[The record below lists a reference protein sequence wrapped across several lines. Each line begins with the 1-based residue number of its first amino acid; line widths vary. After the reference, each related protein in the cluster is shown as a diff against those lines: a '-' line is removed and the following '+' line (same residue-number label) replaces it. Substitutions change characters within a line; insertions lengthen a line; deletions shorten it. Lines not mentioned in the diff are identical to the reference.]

1 MTTEVER
8 STRTDEALI
17 WARQHAAGEAGLR
30 PGMEAADEPATVIEL
45 TGSVQGAGLAQLVR
59 VLGDLGKSGCLR
71 ISDGRWAG
79 EVSFDRGELIAAAFG
94 LERGLAALEAI
105 VFALPRAQFTFTDGV
120 APMEREI
127 QIPRREL
134 EARLA
139 ATIAARAMLPPAIST
154 PADVPRLAAP
164 DRPGLP
170 EAIRLGRSAVRTLLA
185 VDGRRS
191 IQEIAGDHGLAQTV
205 RELAVLA
212 RAGLVCAELSPEA
225 PAETPVVASP
235 GARRSGGLARA
246 LRGFFIRDP
255 TPAPDPVLALERP
268 STMGAA
274 TPAGRNGHV
283 PQGPLPARPTPR
295 RRRTIAGLP
304 WPFATFLAGL
314 GVSAL
319 GDALYALALP
329 WFAYELT
336 RSPLIMGSLYATET
350 LPILLFG
357 PLVGVFVDR
366 WDRRRLLLGADLLRA
381 GTVALIP
388 SLYVMGHLQLAHL
401 YIAAFALALVTLAF
415 NVGTTAAVPEIAG
428 EDLTRANAAQQLVT
442 QAASMAGPVVAGVV
456 IALLGAISTLWLDAI
471 SFGGTFL
478 AVLLLPSFKVV
489 AGGAGS
495 AGSVITGMV
504 EGLRWLWGNRVI
516 RVLSLQATIGNFGF
530 GMVMAVFLYYL
541 RSTLGLDARL
551 AGADYAM
558 LEVGGLLGTLA
569 IVPLER
575 RFRRGTLY
583 TAIILW
589 GMLGLTL
596 TATLRSWWWG
606 PGVGMAVLLSCN
618 LAWIIITTSVRQEL
632 IPADLR
638 GRVLS
643 FSRVLSTASMPLGA
657 TLGGLITQRYD
668 PVVVFGVGIAT
679 KGIELLITRLSSMR
693 RL

>member
-1 MTTEVER
+1 MIREIET
-8 STRTDEALI
+8 STRTDDNVVWTWQNGAG
-17 WARQHAAGEAGLR
+17 AAGPRLQET
-30 PGMEAADEPATVIEL
+30 AADEPAAVIQL
-45 TGSVQGAGLAQLVR
+45 SGSTQGAGLTQLVR

-71 ISDGRWAG
+71 LTNGYWAG
-79 EVSFDRGELIAAAFG
+79 EMSFDRGEIIAASFG

-105 VFALPRAQFTFTDGV
+105 VFALPRAEFTFTDSV
-120 APMEREI
+120 VSMPREI
-127 QIPRREL
+127 ELARREL
-134 EARLA
+134 ETRLA
-139 ATIAARAMLPPAIST
+139 ATVAARATLPPALAT

-164 DRPGLP
+164 DSSGGP
-170 EAIRLGRSAVRTLLA
+170 EAVRLDRSTMRTLLA

-191 IQEIAGDHGLAQTV
+191 IQEIAADRRLAQTV
-205 RELAVLA
+205 RELALLA
-212 RAGLVCAELSPEA
+212 RAGLVCGDAPSESVPVELPVEA
-225 PAETPVVASP
+225 PQTTP
-235 GARRSGGLARA
+235 RSGGLGR
-246 LRGFFIRDP
+246 LLHDLFIRDIEM
-255 TPAPDPVLALERP
+255 AGLDALERR
-268 STMGAA
+268 S
-274 TPAGRNGHV
+274 
-283 PQGPLPARPTPR
+283 

-304 WPFATFLAGL
+304 WPFAIFLGGL
-314 GVSAL
+314 GISAL

-336 RSPLIMGSLYATET
+336 RSPLIMGTLFATET
-350 LPILLFG
+350 VPILLFG
-357 PLVGVFVDR
+357 PLIGVFVDR
-366 WDRRRLLLGADLLRA
+366 WDRRRLLLGSDLLRA

-388 SLYVMGHLQLAHL
+388 VLYVTGQLQLVHL
-401 YIAAFALALVTLAF
+401 YVCAFALALITLAF

-428 EDLTRANAAQQLVT
+428 EDLTRANAAQQFVT

-456 IALLGAISTLWLDAI
+456 IALVGAVSTLWLDAI

-489 AGGAGS
+489 SSRTGS
-495 AGSVITGMV
+495 ASSVMTGMI
-504 EGLRWLWGNRVI
+504 EGFRWLWHNRVI

-551 AGADYAM
+551 VGADYAM

-583 TAIILW
+583 SGIIVW
-589 GMLGLTL
+589 GMVGLAM

-618 LAWIIITTSVRQEL
+618 LAWIIITTSVRQEQ

-657 TLGGLITQRYD
+657 TLGGLITQRFD
-668 PVVVFGVGIAT
+668 PVVVFMVAIAT
-679 KGIELLITRLSSMR
+679 KVVELLITRFSSMR
-693 RL
+693 KL